1 MIYTNS
7 RAESIRLASFIDR
20 IIARNLNI
28 KILGVKG
35 ANFHVLRGT
44 RMPAILI
51 EVGFLSNYDEERRL
65 KNSYYRQQIANAIA
79 EGIEGY
85 ARDMHLAG
93 YLRQ

>member
-1 MIYTNS
+1 MIHTNN

-20 IIARNLNI
+20 DIERNLNI

-44 RMPAILI
+44 RMPAVLI
-51 EVGFLSNYDEERRL
+51 EVGFLSNYDEECKL
-65 KNSYYRQQIANAIA
+65 KNSYYRQQIADAIA

-85 ARDMHLAG
+85 ARNIHLAEF
-93 YLRQ
+93 R